1 MSKQLRNLS
10 SELKSSN
17 SYTRKFKP
25 IKYPSFVLPQ
35 LKSTESIQGPLR
47 QFLLPESTKTL
58 RVPHSRSEQGS
69 PRYEDIISK
78 HCTFDNWSHSVK
90 TSYKEMRVHEK
101 PDKLDI
107 QKQYGGITSESLT
120 STPTPAKDRDKFK
133 KIVITDEVND
143 RLVEVVTLPLN
154 QETAKLEKLET
165 LSLED
170 SHKQEK
176 ARSEIDKDNE
186 INKLKKELQSL
197 KKIYKKFEEIY
208 CNDTHCLKRKLES
221 KKSKYKK
228 LESDYSKALRKIEVL
243 NEKYQNSLEVIN
255 NYQLKHNEEVNL
267 LQDKIKETNSEP
279 DEGNYDTEKLHSKG
293 NQIKK
298 GQVLN
303 IVGFQDRV
311 SETKAVN

>member
-10 SELKSSN
+10 SEIKTSK
-17 SYTRKFKP
+17 SYTGKFNP

-35 LKSTESIQGPLR
+35 LKNTESIQGSLR

-58 RVPHSRSEQGS
+58 RIPQSRSEQGS
-69 PRYEDIISK
+69 PRYEDIITK

-90 TSYKEMRVHEK
+90 TSYKAMRIYEK
-101 PDKLDI
+101 VDELDI
-107 QKQYGGITSESLT
+107 QKQYSVITSESLN
-120 STPTPAKDRDKFK
+120 STPIPTKDRDKFK

-143 RLVEVVTLPLN
+143 KLVEVVTLPLN

-170 SHKQEK
+170 SRKQNK
-176 ARSEIDKDNE
+176 ARSDAEKDKEIE
-186 INKLKKELQSL
+186 KLKKELQGL

-221 KKSKYKK
+221 RKIKYKK
-228 LESDYSKALRKIEVL
+228 LESEYSKALRKIELL
-243 NEKYQNSLEVIN
+243 NEKYKNSLEVIN

-267 LQDKIKETNSEP
+267 LQDKIKESNFES
-279 DEGNYDTEKLHSKG
+279 DEGNYVTEMLYSKT
-293 NQIKK
+293 NPIKIE
-298 GQVLN
+298 QFPN
-303 IVGFQDRV
+303 IVSLQEKTP
-311 SETKAVN
+311 ETKVIN